1 MESNIFIHLILG
13 PVMLVLS
20 LLYKYFPPKNINFLY
35 GYRTSRSM
43 KSEHTWAASN
53 KWSANL
59 MVLASAITCAVQ
71 AVLFAAGVSVGS
83 NMGWSSAVLVA
94 LLLGH
99 IPLVEMRLKKQFD
112 EQGQPIS
119 I

>member
-1 MESNIFIHLILG
+1 MESNIFIHLLLG
-13 PVMLVLS
+13 PVMLVLY
-20 LLYKYFPPKNINFLY
+20 LLYKYFPPKDINFLY
-35 GYRTSRSM
+35 GYRTTRSM

-59 MVLASAITCAVQ
+59 MVLVSLATCTMQ
-71 AVLFAAGVSVGS
+71 AVLFAAGVSLGS
-83 NMGWSSAVLVA
+83 TVGWSSALLVT

-112 EQGQPIS
+112 DKGQPIS
-119 I
+119 F

>member
-1 MESNIFIHLILG
+1 MESNIFIHLLLG

-20 LLYKYFPPKNINFLY
+20 LLYKTFPPKDINFLY

-53 KWSANL
+53 KWSANM
-59 MVLASAITCAVQ
+59 MVLMSLATCTTQ
-71 AVLFAAGVSVGS
+71 AVLFAAGVSAGS
-83 NMGWSSAVLVA
+83 NIGWSSAVLVA

-99 IPLVEMRLKKQFD
+99 IPLIEMRLKKQFD
-112 EQGQPIS
+112 DKGQPIS
-119 I
+119 F